1 MRTHTFRS
9 IPIALVSI
17 AIALQSTSWGGGLPS
32 ATPEEVGLSE
42 TRLARI
48 TSAMKDDVE
57 NGELRGALAMVARNG
72 KVAYFETAGMADTEN
87 NVRMREDTIFRIYSM
102 SKPITSVAVMTLF
115 EEGRFFLNDP
125 VSKYLPELAE
135 MNVIVED
142 PPEASSGVFNLPDD
156 DPGERSTTSTT
167 LADVTTVPAEREMT
181 VQDLLRHTAG
191 FTYGFFGN
199 SEVDQIYTQ
208 MGILTTEKT
217 IAETVEKLSKIP
229 LKHQPGKT
237 WEYSVSVDVLGR
249 FIEVIADQRFDEFLQ
264 DRIFGPLGMVDTG
277 FYVPDEKLERF
288 AQLYTPAPEG
298 NGVVP
303 APQFFSR
310 NFVNNPTHHSGGG
323 GMVSTA
329 SDYLRFCQML
339 LNGGELDGVR
349 ILSRKTVELMTA
361 DHTRDID
368 IAMRSRGYGFGLGFA
383 VAEDIGRAGVLTSPG
398 EYNWGGAA
406 GTKFWIDPQEQ
417 LIGIYM
423 VQILPHTGLTFGN
436 EFKILAYQAIAD

>member
-1 MRTHTFRS
+1 MKINRLRP
-9 IPIALVSI
+9 IPVALLSI
-17 AIALQSTSWGGGLPS
+17 AIALQSTAWGNGLPS

-42 TRLARI
+42 SRLGRI
-48 TSAMKDDVE
+48 TAAMNEDVE
-57 NGELRGALAMVARNG
+57 KGELRGALAMVARNG
-72 KVAYFETAGMADTEN
+72 KLAYFETAGMADTEKN
-87 NVRMREDTIFRIYSM
+87 IPMREDTIFRIYSM

-125 VSKYLPELAE
+125 VSKYIPELGG
-135 MNVIVED
+135 MSVIVEGEVESNG
-142 PPEASSGVFNLPDD
+142 PVFNLPND
-156 DPGERSTTSTT
+156 DPGERPASPTT
-167 LADVTTVPAEREMT
+167 LPDVTTVPAEREMT

-199 SEVDQIYTQ
+199 SEVDQLYTQ
-208 MGILTTEKT
+208 MGILTTDKT

-249 FIEVIADQRFDEFLQ
+249 FIEVVADQRFDEFLQ
-264 DRIFGPLGMVDTG
+264 ERIFGPLGMVDTG
-277 FYVPDEKLERF
+277 FYVPDEKLGRF
-288 AQLYTPAPEG
+288 AQLYTPAREG
-298 NGVVP
+298 DGVEP

-310 NFVNNPTHHSGGG
+310 NFVNNPTHFSGGG

-339 LNGGELDGVR
+339 LNGGELDGAR

-361 DHTRDID
+361 DHTRDVD
-368 IAMRSRGYGFGLGFA
+368 ISMRRGGYGFGLGFA
-383 VAEDIGRAGVLTSPG
+383 VAEDIGRAGILTSRG

-417 LIGIYM
+417 LIGVYM

-436 EFKILAYQAIAD
+436 EFKILAYQSIAD